1 MPRVKRAKVHL
12 KKRRKIRKATKG
24 YKWGRKSSVRLGK
37 TAMLKAGQ
45 HAQQDRHKK
54 KGQMRRLWQI
64 RINAA
69 VREHGLTY
77 SKFIKALKDNK
88 IEIDRKILADLAV
101 NHPKIF
107 AAIIKEIKGTKVST
121 EDSKSQTAKTTSK
134 STSKES
140 AKPVKKETKPKKTTL
155 KK

>member
-24 YKWGRKSSVRLGK
+24 YKWSRKSSVRLGK
-37 TAMLKAGQ
+37 TAILKAGQ
-45 HAQQDRHKK
+45 HALHDRRKK

-77 SKFIKALKDNK
+77 SKFIAGLKAKK

-101 NHPKIF
+101 NQPKVF
-107 AAIIKEIKGTKVST
+107 AKIVKEVKGAKA
-121 EDSKSQTAKTTSK
+121 EPQKEKTAK
-134 STSKES
+134 KEVK
-140 AKPVKKETKPKKTTL
+140 KPVKKNPEKPKTT

>member
-1 MPRVKRAKVHL
+1 MPRVKRAKIHL
-12 KKRRKIRKATKG
+12 KKRRAIRKATKG
-24 YKWGRKSSVRLGK
+24 YRWGRKKTIRLGK
-37 TAMLKAGQ
+37 TAILKAGQ
-45 HAQQDRHKK
+45 HALHDRRKK
-54 KGQMRRLWQI
+54 KGVFRRLWQI

-101 NHPKIF
+101 NNPEIF
-107 AAIIKEIKGTKVST
+107 SAIVKKVKN
-121 EDSKSQTAKTTSK
+121 DKNDKSEA
-134 STSKES
+134 
-140 AKPVKKETKPKKTTL
+140 KKETKPAAKKASAKPKSETA

>member
-1 MPRVKRAKVHL
+1 MPRVKRAKIHL

-45 HAQQDRHKK
+45 HALHDRRKK
-54 KGQMRRLWQI
+54 KGQFRRLWQI

-77 SKFIKALKDNK
+77 SKFINGLKNNK
-88 IEIDRKILADLAV
+88 IEIDRKILANLAV
-101 NHPKIF
+101 NNPKVF
-107 AAIIKEIKGTKVST
+107 AEIVQKV
-121 EDSKSQTAKTTSK
+121 K
-134 STSKES
+134 S
-140 AKPVKKETKPKKTTL
+140 AKSETKKEKKPKTSPKPKA

>member
-1 MPRVKRAKVHL
+1 MPRVKRAKIHL
-12 KKRRKIRKATKG
+12 KKRRTIRKATKG
-24 YKWGRKSSVRLGK
+24 YKWARKSSVRLGK

-45 HAQQDRHKK
+45 HALQDRRKK

-77 SKFIKALKDNK
+77 SKFIAGLTKAK

-101 NHPKIF
+101 NNPKVF
-107 AAIIKEIKGTKVST
+107 KAIVDEVKKVKPEAKKT
-121 EDSKSQTAKTTSK
+121 EEKT
-134 STSKES
+134 
-140 AKPVKKETKPKKTTL
+140 VKKEAKPKKTTT

>member
-1 MPRVKRAKVHL
+1 MPRVKRAKIHL
-12 KKRRKIRKATKG
+12 KKRRTIRKATKG

-45 HAQQDRHKK
+45 HALQDRHKK

-69 VREHGLTY
+69 VREHGLSY
-77 SKFIKALKDNK
+77 SKFIKGLKDNN

-101 NHPKIF
+101 NNPKVF
-107 AAIIKEIKGTKVST
+107 AEI
-121 EDSKSQTAKTTSK
+121 
-134 STSKES
+134 
-140 AKPVKKETKPKKTTL
+140 VKKASSKKNEPKKEATEKKELKKTVKKSSTKPKTV

>member
-1 MPRVKRAKVHL
+1 MPRVKRGKIHL
-12 KKRRKIRKATKG
+12 KKRRAIRKATKG
-24 YKWGRKSSVRLGK
+24 YRWGRKKTIRLGK
-37 TAMLKAGQ
+37 TAILKAGQ
-45 HAQQDRHKK
+45 HALHDRRKK
-54 KGQMRRLWQI
+54 KGVFRRLWQI

-101 NHPKIF
+101 NNPKIF
-107 AAIIKEIKGTKVST
+107 SAIVKKVK
-121 EDSKSQTAKTTSK
+121 DDKSEAR
-134 STSKES
+134 
-140 AKPVKKETKPKKTTL
+140 KETKAAAKKASANPKSETA